1 MPDETDKTDK
11 TDDNLEE
18 HPWLTNYRSKNQIE
32 KIEILTETI
41 KNLEK
46 NLGIN
51 AIITII
57 NSILIVS
64 LIIGLLV
71 GGLIGISSETA
82 DAAIGLVK
90 NSLGVGE

>member
-1 MPDETDKTDK
+1 MPDEI
-11 TDDNLEE
+11 DDDLIE

-46 NLGIN
+46 NIGIN

-57 NSILIVS
+57 NSILIVA
-64 LIIGLLV
+64 LIIGLL
-71 GGLIGISSETA
+71 GAGLIEISSETT
-82 DAAIGLVK
+82 DAAIGLVRDK
-90 NSLGVGE
+90 IGAGE

>member
-1 MPDETDKTDK
+1 MPDETDETDE
-11 TDDNLEE
+11 DLEE

-57 NSILIVS
+57 NSILIVA
-64 LIIGLLV
+64 LIIGLL
-71 GGLIGISSETA
+71 GAGLIEISSETA

-90 NSLGVGE
+90 DKIESGE

>member
-1 MPDETDKTDK
+1 MPDEI
-11 TDDNLEE
+11 DDDLIE

-46 NLGIN
+46 NVGIN

-57 NSILIVS
+57 NSILIVA
-64 LIIGLLV
+64 LIIGLL
-71 GGLIGISSETA
+71 GAGLIEISSETT
-82 DAAIGLVK
+82 DAAIGLVRDK
-90 NSLGVGE
+90 IGAGE

>member
-1 MPDETDKTDK
+1 MPDEI
-11 TDDNLEE
+11 DDDLIE

-46 NLGIN
+46 NVGIN

-57 NSILIVS
+57 NSILIVA
-64 LIIGLLV
+64 LIIGLL
-71 GGLIGISSETA
+71 GAGLIEISSETT

-90 NSLGVGE
+90 DKIGAGE

>member
-1 MPDETDKTDK
+1 MPDEI
-11 TDDNLEE
+11 DDDLLE
-18 HPWLTNYRSKNQIE
+18 HPWLANYRSKNQVE

-57 NSILIVS
+57 NSILIVA
-64 LIIGLLV
+64 LIIGLL
-71 GGLIGISSETA
+71 GAGLIEISSETA

-90 NSLGVGE
+90 DKIGSGE